1 MQRGSIWWA
10 SVPDPVGAMPGY
22 RHPVLIV
29 QANSFNRSRIRT
41 VLAVILTS
49 NLELAKAPG
58 NVLLTA
64 RSTGLTKDSVAN
76 VSQILTIDKALL
88 TEEVGQLN
96 QKDMIRVE
104 TGLRLVLSL

>member
-1 MQRGSIWWA
+1 
-10 SVPDPVGAMPGY
+10 MPGY